1 MFFDDS
7 SCCFVSCWLRN
18 CFVLSLAPSFVLSN
32 QCVLVAGDDAACL
45 LMPGVFV
52 QMVCARLRRQM
63 MADASGCVGQSS
75 DARLAL
81 VAVPFGQIIQCLVL
95 VSTWPS
101 TEQAWKHA

>member
-1 MFFDDS
+1 M
-7 SCCFVSCWLRN
+7 
-18 CFVLSLAPSFVLSN
+18 SLAPSFVQSN
-32 QCVLVAGDDAACL
+32 QCVSVAGDDPESL
-45 LMPGVFV
+45 LLPGVFA
-52 QMVCARLRRQM
+52 QMVCVRLRRQM

-101 TEQAWKHA
+101 SEQAWKDA